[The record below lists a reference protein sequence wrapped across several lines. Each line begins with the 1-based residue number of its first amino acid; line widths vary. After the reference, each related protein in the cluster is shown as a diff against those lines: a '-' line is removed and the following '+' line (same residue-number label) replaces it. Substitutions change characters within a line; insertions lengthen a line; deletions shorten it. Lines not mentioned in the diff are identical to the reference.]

1 MAKAIAIKIDEE
13 LFRDIHIQA
22 AKRKLTIE
30 QYVTGLIE
38 QDLFPERF
46 SDRFIALTK
55 EQKDQLRAAAHAAS
69 TSAKQIVDTLEEAR
83 CQDGQIGPM
92 TI

>member
-1 MAKAIAIKIDEE
+1 MAKSIAIKIDGE
-13 LFRDIHIQA
+13 LFRDLHIQA

-69 TSAKQIVDTLEEAR
+69 ASAKLKWELEEAR